1 MTGKPKIL
9 IVDDEKNFREIFS
22 TKLSASGFDTITA
35 GDGKE
40 AIMIAKKEKPDL
52 VLMDIHMA
60 GESGTDIAL
69 TIKQTPETKNMKVAF
84 LTNLKEPWPAVTGDH
99 KNIAKELGMDD
110 YLEKTDDLDSLVQKV
125 QAILSGQPTDA
136 QSKEAVPAETK
147 KE

>member
-22 TKLSASGFDTITA
+22 TKLSASGFETVTA

-40 AIMIAKKEKPDL
+40 AIITAKKEKPDL
-52 VLMDIHMA
+52 VLMDIHMP
-60 GESGTDIAL
+60 GESGTDVAL
-69 TIKQTPETKNMKVAF
+69 AIKQNPETKNVKVAF

-110 YLEKTDDLDSLVQKV
+110 YLEKTDDLDSLVHKV
-125 QAILSGQPTDA
+125 QAIVSGQPTDA
-136 QSKEAVPAETK
+136 PPKGTAPTEAKEK
-147 KE
+147 